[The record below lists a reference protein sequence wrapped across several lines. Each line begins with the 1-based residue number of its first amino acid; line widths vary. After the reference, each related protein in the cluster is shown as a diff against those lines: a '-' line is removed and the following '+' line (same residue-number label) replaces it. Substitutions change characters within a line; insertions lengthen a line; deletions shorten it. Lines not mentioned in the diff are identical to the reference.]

1 VCNYIIIVSSVT
13 QLTVIKCYRDVVRKV
28 NGILVPGGGCAF
40 NMSSGL
46 GQSTNEIFQI
56 AKLVNNIICNKIKE
70 KNID

>member
-1 VCNYIIIVSSVT
+1 M
-13 QLTVIKCYRDVVRKV
+13 RKV

-40 NMSSGL
+40 NMSFGIS
-46 GQSTNEIFQI
+46 QSTNEIFQI